1 MKFSIEDFFN
11 KYDQIRSFLWISSY
25 LLKKSSLESFIFCV
39 VKNK

>member
-11 KYDQIRSFLWISSY
+11 KYDQTAASCGFGHNYWRSLQWETSS
-25 LLKKSSLESFIFCV
+25 FCA